1 MLDERMEAA
10 LNKQL
15 NAEMYSAYLYQSM
28 AAWFED
34 QNLPGFANW
43 MNNQVMEELMHSRKF
58 YRFILDRGGRVLL
71 APIEGP
77 RTEWE
82 SVTEVFSETL
92 KHERVVSSLIH
103 DLYGLSEELKDYPT
117 RVFLHWFIDEQ
128 VEEEATSDEWL
139 QKVRRVENSPSGLF
153 QVDQEAALRA
163 FDIGTALAGPE

>member
-1 MLDERMEAA
+1 M
-10 LNKQL
+10 
-15 NAEMYSAYLYQSM
+15 
-28 AAWFED
+28 
-34 QNLPGFANW
+34 
-43 MNNQVMEELMHSRKF
+43 
-58 YRFILDRGGRVLL
+58 
-71 APIEGP
+71 
-77 RTEWE
+77 
-82 SVTEVFSETL
+82 
-92 KHERVVSSLIH
+92 SSLIH